1 MIERRKSTDMQNLS
15 ISHSSNSTAI
25 NTTMNNNSDE
35 NDIYQ
40 RNLRL
45 RSPLIR
51 KYPPFRTTIAA
62 ILFFTL
68 GYFRY

>member
-1 MIERRKSTDMQNLS
+1 MIGRRKATDMQNLS
-15 ISHSSNSTAI
+15 ISHSSNNTAN
-25 NTTMNNNSDE
+25 NTTIINNSDE
-35 NDIYQ
+35 NNIYQ

-62 ILFFTL
+62 ILFLTL
-68 GYFRY
+68 G

>member
-1 MIERRKSTDMQNLS
+1 MIGRRKASDMQNLS
-15 ISHSSNSTAI
+15 ISHSSNNTAN
-25 NTTMNNNSDE
+25 NTTINNNFNSDE
-35 NDIYQ
+35 NNIYQ

-62 ILFFTL
+62 ILFLTL
-68 GYFRY
+68 G

>member
-1 MIERRKSTDMQNLS
+1 MIGRRKATDMQNLS
-15 ISHSSNSTAI
+15 ISHSSI
-25 NTTMNNNSDE
+25 NTANNTTINNNSDE
-35 NDIYQ
+35 NNIYQ

-62 ILFFTL
+62 ILFLTL
-68 GYFRY
+68 G